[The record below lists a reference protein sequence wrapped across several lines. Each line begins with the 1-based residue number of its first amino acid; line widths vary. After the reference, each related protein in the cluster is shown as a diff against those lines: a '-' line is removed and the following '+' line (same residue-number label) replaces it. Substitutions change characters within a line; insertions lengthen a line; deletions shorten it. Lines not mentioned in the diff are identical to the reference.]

1 METRVRTRID
11 ATGLV
16 IEGDPMRR
24 LPLWVGAMHYW
35 RTSPTTWSQALEALR
50 QLGCT
55 AVDSPV
61 PWSVHEPAPSSWRW
75 TGARDLRGF
84 VERAA
89 AAGLQVILRP
99 GPHANVEL
107 TGHGF
112 PADVLRDAQIQAR
125 TARDTP
131 AFLPSA
137 PRSLALPS
145 YASERLHQRV
155 ARFYAAIAEQLEGLV
170 APEGPL
176 AALVLEAAPARF
188 RGAAFDLDYHP
199 EALARW
205 AQEHPRWPEAPRSW
219 APDDAERCLAWV
231 AFKEREQDRAFVRF
245 SDALTEAGLGQLA
258 LLRHRDLE
266 PTALAPGPRLVSAH
280 GPRALPE
287 LRRAARSSFNAEPT
301 LAETGVGDAAW
312 LPPAG
317 GASADLAR
325 ALTLLACG
333 ARGLCFSMAVERER
347 WAGALL
353 DERGQP
359 LPESGWAR
367 TLLSVLREVQ
377 WPELQRA
384 APVAILRSRGEAR
397 LALAS
402 NLLDP
407 FTPWLAELLRLGPAG
422 LAELG
427 DESALRAAR
436 WQVALEQALERAGA
450 GHVVLDEDAPLAE
463 LARRAVVMM
472 PVARRGDSHA
482 WQTLRELLTQ
492 HPVTVVASPWP
503 PQLDEH
509 GQPWQPPPL
518 LARDAPRAGR
528 AGKLRPGSLEDS
540 AALVQDLESLVPH
553 LGWSCRTADCVL
565 EQAWDAHGS
574 ARVLFLFNDAKQ
586 AQTAELHAQHSV
598 RPSAL
603 RDALSGARHLVGDG
617 IAQVELPAESV
628 TMLIVES

>member
-1 METRVRTRID
+1 MATRVRTRID
-11 ATGLV
+11 AAGLV
-16 IEGDPMRR
+16 IEGAPVHR
-24 LPLWVGAMHYW
+24 LPLWAGAMHYW
-35 RTSPTTWSQALEALR
+35 RTSPASWSQALEALR

-55 AVDSPV
+55 AVESPV
-61 PWSVHEPAPSSWRW
+61 PWSVHEPEPSNWRW

-89 AAGLQVILRP
+89 ASGLKVILRP

-112 PADVLRDAQIQAR
+112 PVDVLRDARMQAR
-125 TARDTP
+125 TGRGTP

-137 PRSLALPS
+137 PRALALPS
-145 YASERLHQRV
+145 YASEHLQQRV
-155 ARFYAAIAEQLEGLV
+155 ARWYAALAEQLAGLL
-170 APEGPL
+170 APEGPV

-188 RGAAFDLDYHP
+188 RGGAFDLDYHP

-205 AQEHPRWPEAPRSW
+205 AEEHPRWPEPPRAW
-219 APDDAERCLAWV
+219 AADDAERCLAWV
-231 AFKEREQDRAFVRF
+231 AFKEREQERAYVRF

-266 PTALAPGPRLVSAH
+266 PAALAPGPHLVSAH

-287 LRRAARSSFNAEPT
+287 LRRAARRAFGAALV

-317 GASADLAR
+317 AGADLAR

-333 ARGLCFSMAVERER
+333 ARGLSFAMAVERER

-359 LPESGWAR
+359 LPEAGWAR
-367 TLLSVLREVQ
+367 TLLGALQEVH
-377 WPELQRA
+377 WPELRRT
-384 APVAILRSRGEAR
+384 APVALLRSRGESH

-407 FTPWLAELLRLGPAG
+407 LTPWLADLLRLGPAG

-427 DESALRAAR
+427 DDSAARAAR
-436 WQVALEQALERAGA
+436 WHAALEQALERAGT
-450 GHVVLDEDAPLAE
+450 GLVVLEESAPLDE
-463 LARRAVVMM
+463 LARHAVVIA
-472 PVARRGDSHA
+472 PVARRGDTRA
-482 WQTLRELLTQ
+482 WKTLRELLTH
-492 HPVTVVASPWP
+492 HPATVVTSPWP

-509 GQPWQPPPL
+509 GQPWQQPPL
-518 LARDAPRAGR
+518 LSRDAPRLGR
-528 AGKLRPGSLEDS
+528 AGKLRPGSLEDT
-540 AALVQDLESLVPH
+540 ADLVQDLEALTPPR
-553 LGWSCRTADCVL
+553 GWSCRTADCVL
-565 EQAWDAHGS
+565 EQACDQRGR
-574 ARVLFLFNDAKQ
+574 ARVLFLFNDAKH
-586 AQTAELHAQHSV
+586 AQTAELHVHESA
-598 RPSAL
+598 PATAL
-603 RDALSGARHLVGDG
+603 REPFSGARHPLHAGAVHV
-617 IAQVELPAESV
+617 QLPAESV
-628 TMLIVES
+628 SMFIVEA